1 MIEVKLFRLLGNDQ
15 KGFKFD
21 DEMRLSSDQL
31 FRKLMINK
39 GSHNAVI
46 LIEQMR
52 LFVVMSKRQV
62 IPARARQYS
71 KKTPGNNQPD
81 LNKRIA
87 T

>member
-1 MIEVKLFRLLGNDQ
+1 
-15 KGFKFD
+15 
-21 DEMRLSSDQL
+21 
-31 FRKLMINK
+31 MINK